1 MKNDTQ
7 RLTDWVIRKIKTE
20 YPDDVALL
28 VAVEG
33 ASINGDGHGEPF
45 DYFVPATEHGNEL
58 AQTFII
64 GGVGNDLYPRSWERM
79 ERTASLDDPCTP
91 CLGGAK
97 ILYARTPEDEARFE
111 ALRQKL
117 LDRLADPH
125 FVYVKALER
134 LEEAM
139 RLYAAMEFEERLCRV
154 RAQAG
159 YAFTS
164 LADAA
169 AYLNGT
175 WRKDWH
181 HGPLAEILTWKAL
194 PDGFAE
200 LYRRMLGAKEASEL
214 RSLTHL
220 LIASTRRFIASYRP
234 QDEPDGRTPDYR
246 SLAGWYEELCTW
258 WKRLSFFCASGD
270 AGSAFREAC
279 QLQEELDV
287 VGEEFGLG
295 ELDLLG
301 CFDSA
306 DLAPLAARAEALEE
320 QLLTLLRAHGIAPCA
335 YDTLDDF
342 LAARQ

>member
-175 WRKDWH
+175 WRK

-200 LYRRMLGAKEASEL
+200 LYRRMLGAK
-214 RSLTHL
+214 
-220 LIASTRRFIASYRP
+220 
-234 QDEPDGRTPDYR
+234 
-246 SLAGWYEELCTW
+246 
-258 WKRLSFFCASGD
+258 
-270 AGSAFREAC
+270 
-279 QLQEELDV
+279 
-287 VGEEFGLG
+287 
-295 ELDLLG
+295 
-301 CFDSA
+301 
-306 DLAPLAARAEALEE
+306 
-320 QLLTLLRAHGIAPCA
+320 
-335 YDTLDDF
+335 
-342 LAARQ
+342 

>member
-1 MKNDTQ
+1 MKTDKQ
-7 RLTDWVIRKIKTE
+7 RLTDWVIRKIKAE

-45 DYFVPATEHGNEL
+45 DYFVPATERGNGL

-91 CLGGAK
+91 CLGNAK

-117 LDRLADPH
+117 LANLADPR
-125 FVYVKALER
+125 FVYAKALER
-134 LEEAM
+134 LDEAM
-139 RLYAAMEFEERLCRV
+139 RLSATMEFEERLYRV
-154 RAQAG
+154 RAMAG
-159 YAFTS
+159 FACTA
-164 LADAA
+164 LTAA
-169 AYLNGT
+169 VACLNGT

-181 HGPLAEILTWKAL
+181 HGPLAELSTWEAL

-200 LYRRMLGAKEASEL
+200 LYRCVLCAKDARDL
-214 RSLTHL
+214 RGLTRL
-220 LIASTRRFIASYRP
+220 LIASTRRFIASHRP
-234 QDEPDGRTPDYR
+234 QDEPDKAAPDYR
-246 SLAGWYEELCTW
+246 GLAGWYEELCTW
-258 WKRLSFFCASGD
+258 WRRLAFFCASGD
-270 AGSAFREAC
+270 ADSAFREAC

-287 VGEEFGLG
+287 VREEFGLG

-301 CFDSA
+301 CFDGA
-306 DLAPLAARAEALEE
+306 DLAPLAARARALEE
-320 QLLTLLRAHGIAPCA
+320 QLLALLRSHGADPCA
-335 YDTLDDF
+335 YGTLDDF